1 MDEKELV
8 KKAQQGHEDAFAAL
22 VETYRR
28 KMFNLAYSFTRNRE
42 SADDLAQEVF
52 LKAYLSLPK
61 FQFKS
66 SFGTWLY
73 RIAVNT
79 SKDHLRK
86 EGKVQK
92 VPFDESPADMMLHED
107 EMAKR
112 EEAEI
117 QEDRKTLLRQALQ
130 TLPEKYKVILTLRDI
145 QGFPYG
151 EIAEILNLSA
161 GTVDSRLH
169 RARKLLRKKVHL
181 LTAQL
186 GGTHAV

>member
-22 VETYRR
+22 VEQYRR

-42 SADDLAQEVF
+42 AADDLAQEVF
-52 LKAYLSLPK
+52 LKAYLSLPR
-61 FQFKS
+61 FQAKS

-79 SKDHLRK
+79 SKDYLRK

-92 VPFDESPADMMLHED
+92 VPFDESPADMMRYED

-112 EEAEI
+112 EEYEI
-117 QEDRKTLLRQALQ
+117 QEERKTLLRQALT

-151 EIAEILNLSA
+151 EIAEILKISA

-169 RARKLLRKKVHL
+169 RARKLLRKKVIL
-181 LTAQL
+181 LTTRL

>member
-8 KKAQQGHEDAFAAL
+8 KKAHQGHEDAFAAL
-22 VETYRR
+22 VEQYRR
-28 KMFNLAYSFTRNRE
+28 KMFNLAYSFTRNHE
-42 SADDLAQEVF
+42 AADDLAQEVF

-79 SKDHLRK
+79 SKDYLRK

-92 VPFDESPADMMLHED
+92 VPFEESPADMMLHED

-117 QEDRKTLLRQALQ
+117 QEDRKALLRRALQ

-151 EIAEILNLSA
+151 EIVEILNISA

-169 RARKLLRKKVHL
+169 RARKLLRTKVHL

>member
-8 KKAQQGHEDAFAAL
+8 IKAQQGHEDAFSAL
-22 VETYRR
+22 VEKYRR
-28 KMFNLAYSFTRNRE
+28 MMFNLAYGFTRNRE
-42 SADDLAQEVF
+42 AADDLAQEVF
-52 LKAYLSLPK
+52 LKAYLSLPR
-61 FQFKS
+61 FQSKS

-79 SKDHLRK
+79 SKDYLRK

-107 EMAKR
+107 EMAR
-112 EEAEI
+112 QEEYEI
-117 QEDRKTLLRQALQ
+117 QEERKILLHQALQ
-130 TLPEKYKVILTLRDI
+130 TLPDKYKVILTLRDI

-151 EIAEILNLSA
+151 EIAEILEISA

-169 RARKLLRKKVHL
+169 RARKLLRKKIHL
-181 LTAQL
+181 LKAQL